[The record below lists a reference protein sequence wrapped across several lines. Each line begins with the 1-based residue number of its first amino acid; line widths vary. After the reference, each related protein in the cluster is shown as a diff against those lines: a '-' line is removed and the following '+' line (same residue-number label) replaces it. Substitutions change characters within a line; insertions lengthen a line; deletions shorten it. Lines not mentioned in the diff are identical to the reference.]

1 MNDPRATVTAAESA
15 AAVAGSR
22 GSGVGPSPTGGRLL
36 SLDAL
41 RGFDMFCLLG
51 GQQILA
57 AVAAGAA
64 PDSWLGLLRRQFTH
78 VEWAG
83 FRFYDFIFPLFL
95 FMIGMAIPY
104 SIEGRRG
111 RGDTDGRIFRHALI
125 RFAGMVFFGWWVHG
139 NLLSWDWR
147 KMQLSYSVLMMLGFG
162 YVIAVALVL
171 WTSRRTQ
178 ILATVGILVGYWA
191 LQMFVPVP
199 GHVAGQFV
207 KGAILSDW
215 LYDHSV
221 GLLGK
226 PWSSPYGRG
235 FLLSLFPHA
244 ATAMLGVF
252 AADVIRAPQSDR
264 GRLRQLLLLGAG
276 GLVAGWVWSL
286 HFPIVKNRWT
296 STYVLW
302 AGGWSFLL
310 VALFYWVIDVK
321 RIRGWA
327 TLIIVIGSN
336 SLLAYLLASVFV
348 APFRSLSTVLFGGLK
363 PLLGDYP
370 WGIVSAVTTFGFA
383 WALLAYLHRRRIFL
397 RL

>member
-1 MNDPRATVTAAESA
+1 MAGTTKGSEPTPRQ
-15 AAVAGSR
+15 
-22 GSGVGPSPTGGRLL
+22 GRLA

-41 RGFDMFCLLG
+41 RGFDMFWLLG
-51 GQQILA
+51 GQQLIA
-57 AVAAGAA
+57 AFAKGAAEDSWVAA
-64 PDSWLGLLRRQFTH
+64 LRRQFTH
-78 VEWAG
+78 AEWAG

-95 FMIGMAIPY
+95 FLIGMAIPY
-104 SIEGRRG
+104 SIEGRRM
-111 RGDTDGRIFRHALI
+111 RGDSSAGIFGHALL
-125 RFAGMVFFGWWVHG
+125 RFAGMVFFGWWIHG

-178 ILATVGILVGYWA
+178 IMATAGILLGYWA

-199 GHVAGQFV
+199 GHVPGEFA

-215 LYDHSV
+215 LYDHSI

-235 FLLSLFPHA
+235 FLLTLFPHA

-252 AADVIRAPQSDR
+252 AANLVRSPLSERKRVQWMI
-264 GRLRQLLLLGAG
+264 LLGLACLVVG
-276 GLVAGWVWSL
+276 GLWSL

-302 AGGWSFLL
+302 CGGWSFLL
-310 VALFYWVIDVK
+310 LALFYWVIDVK
-321 RIRGWA
+321 RIRGWSA
-327 TLIIVIGSN
+327 LFVAIGSN
-336 SLLAYLLASVFV
+336 SLLAYLLASVFT
-348 APFRSLSTVLFGGLK
+348 APFRSLSGVLFGGLK
-363 PLLGDYP
+363 PLVGDYAF
-370 WGIVSAVTTFGFA
+370 GIVSAVTTYGFA
-383 WALLAYLHRRRIFL
+383 WLLLVYLHRRRVFL

>member
-1 MNDPRATVTAAESA
+1 MPRPAQTSSA
-15 AAVAGSR
+15 PANVAPRPSR
-22 GSGVGPSPTGGRLL
+22 WL

-51 GQQILA
+51 GQQLVA
-57 AVAAGAA
+57 AVAVGAA
-64 PDSWLGLLRRQFTH
+64 DDSWLGKLRQQFTH

-95 FMIGMAIPY
+95 FLIGVSVPL
-104 SIEGRRG
+104 SIDARRA
-111 RGDTDGRIFRHALI
+111 RGDGAARIARHALL
-125 RFAGMVFFGWWVHG
+125 RFAGMVFFGWWVTG
-139 NLLSWDWR
+139 QLLTWDPQ

-162 YVIAVALVL
+162 YLIAVGLVL
-171 WTSRRTQ
+171 FTSLRTQ
-178 ILATVGILVGYWA
+178 IIATASILVGYWA

-199 GHVAGQFV
+199 GHVAGEFT

-235 FLLSLFPHA
+235 FLLTLWPHG
-244 ATAMLGVF
+244 ATAMLGAF
-252 AADVIRAPQSDR
+252 GCYILRSPHSDAQK
-264 GRLRQLLLLGAG
+264 LRSLLGIGSAC
-276 GLVAGWVWSL
+276 LVAGWLWSF

-302 AGGWSFLL
+302 AGGWSYLL
-310 VALFYWVIDVK
+310 LALFYWVIDV
-321 RIRGWA
+321 RRWRRGLGLFVA
-327 TLIIVIGSN
+327 IGSN
-336 SLLAYLLASVFV
+336 SLLAYLIAAVFMR
-348 APFRSLSTVLFGGLK
+348 PFRSLADVLFGGLR
-363 PLLGDYP
+363 PWLGDYA
-370 WGIVSAVTTFGFA
+370 WGIWMALASYGAA
-383 WALLAYLHRRRIFL
+383 WLLLIYLHRRRIFL

>member
-1 MNDPRATVTAAESA
+1 MIESRDTACAPAAQPQSAGTTRILASLPRA
-15 AAVAGSR
+15 
-22 GSGVGPSPTGGRLL
+22 GRLE

-41 RGFDMFCLLG
+41 RGFDMFWLLG
-51 GQQILA
+51 GQQI
-57 AVAAGAA
+57 VAALAIGAA
-64 PDSWLGLLRRQFTH
+64 EDSWLTALRRQFTH

-95 FMIGMAIPY
+95 FLIGTAIPY
-104 SIEGRRG
+104 SIAARRA
-111 RGDTDGRIFRHALI
+111 RGDGEGKIFGHALL
-125 RFAGMVFFGWWVHG
+125 RFAGMVFFGWWIHG

-178 ILATVGILVGYWA
+178 VLATIGILAGYWA

-199 GHVAGQFV
+199 GHVPGEFV

-215 LYDHSV
+215 LYDHSF

-235 FLLSLFPHA
+235 FLLTLFPHA

-252 AADVIRAPQSDR
+252 AAYLVRSPLPERRKVQWM
-264 GRLRQLLLLGAG
+264 LLLGGAC
-276 GLVAGWVWSL
+276 LVAGWLWSM

-302 AGGWSFLL
+302 SGGWSFLL
-310 VALFYWVIDVK
+310 LALFYWVIDVK
-321 RIRGWA
+321 RIRGWSA
-327 TLIIVIGSN
+327 LFVAIGSN
-336 SLLAYLLASVFV
+336 SLLAYLLASVFA
-348 APFRSLSTVLFGGLK
+348 APFRSLSGVLFGGLK
-363 PLLGDYP
+363 PLVGDYP
-370 WGIVSAVTTFGFA
+370 FGIIAAVSTYGFA
-383 WALLAYLHRRRIFL
+383 WLLLIYLHRRRIFL